1 MIFLHSFQKSV
12 YDDEHSATYLSTTQ
26 QQLFLIAAA
35 TGKHMATE
43 LAQMIAADL
52 AQIRGNLPRPDA
64 VAAQDDEV
72 PAASGFAG
80 RMRDALHG
88 VNQQDHDA
96 AEQMAAVDSGRSDDL
111 VGAMLSSQQAG
122 LSFSMLMQVRNKV
135 MGAVDELVK
144 LPL

>member
-1 MIFLHSFQKSV
+1 
-12 YDDEHSATYLSTTQ
+12 
-26 QQLFLIAAA
+26 
-35 TGKHMATE
+35 MATE

-72 PAASGFAG
+72 PAANGFAG